1 MRAPYTRKMQK
12 PSVPGRIF
20 TRELQGHAGFTLIEL
35 LIVIALMTLIL
46 SLSTVFF
53 ANLLPSNRFKATV
66 RDVST
71 TFRHARTLAQM
82 HTKQQT
88 VIFNLDTGEY
98 GIEGRRMR
106 EIPAGIQIRIIDPIE
121 GELLNGEYQFRVNT
135 VGIDGGII
143 VLDDEKRKAR
153 IQMDPIRGAVVS
165 RDED

>member
-1 MRAPYTRKMQK
+1 MRAPYTGRMH
-12 PSVPGRIF
+12 PSPFPSRISRCEPQHQ
-20 TRELQGHAGFTLIEL
+20 TGFTLLEL

-88 VIFNLDTGEY
+88 VIFNLDTGKY

-106 EIPAGIQIRIIDPIE
+106 EIPAGIQIRIIDPLE
-121 GELLNGEYQFRVNT
+121 GELLNGEYRFRVNT

-143 VLDDEKRKAR
+143 VLDDEKREAR
-153 IQMDPIRGAVVS
+153 IQMDPIRGAVVF
-165 RDED
+165 RDEG